1 MGNGGVV
8 KALPLPLSGQSP
20 SLLRNR
26 QSQGRNLVTFLIR
39 RTALAVLFTTSFAI
53 PAYADTGFGAYL
65 AGRQA
70 IFQDDYTAAEKYFA
84 QALRA
89 DPQNDRLLENVV
101 VARLSLGEVKR
112 ALPIAQTIEE
122 LGLPNQPAKMAIAAN
137 LVAEG
142 KLDELLAR
150 DPETQ
155 GVGPLVDGLIL
166 GWAHMGQG
174 AMTSALEQFDQVAA
188 QEGLREFALYHKAL
202 ALASVGDFEGAEA
215 VFAADNGVVAR
226 FTRRAALARTEVL
239 SQLDRNEDAL
249 QFLDDVFESGSDP
262 SIEGYEARLSA
273 GETLPF
279 THVRTSQDGIAEVF
293 FSVGAALSS
302 EAAEN
307 YVLLYAQVAAF
318 LRPDHVDAILLS
330 AELLDELEQYDLAVE
345 AYRKVPTSSSDYH
358 AAELGRAEV
367 LVTAGKTDAAE
378 EVLQTLATQRPD
390 LPSVHV
396 ALADLQRREESYAAA
411 VETYSTAIELIDADG
426 GGNWFLHYA
435 RGISYER
442 LKQWDNAE
450 ADFRRALEL
459 NPDQPQVLNYLGYSL
474 VERRENLD
482 EALGMIERAVAA
494 RPGSGYIVDSLGWVL
509 FRLGRYEEAVE
520 HMERAVELM
529 PVDPVVNDHLG
540 DVYWAVGRA
549 REAEFQWKRALSFID
564 LEDADGEADPERIRR
579 KIEVGLDEVLI
590 EEGAAPLKV
599 ANEG

>member
-1 MGNGGVV
+1 M
-8 KALPLPLSGQSP
+8 ASR
-20 SLLRNR
+20 LRR
-26 QSQGRNLVTFLIR
+26 A
-39 RTALAVLFTTSFAI
+39 ALAVLFTSTFAI
-53 PAYADTGFGAYL
+53 PSLADTGSGAYL

-70 IFQDDYTAAEKYFA
+70 IFQSDYAAAEQYYSE
-84 QALRA
+84 ALRS
-89 DPQNDRLLENVV
+89 DPENNQLLESVV
-101 VARLSLGEVKR
+101 VARLSLGEIER
-112 ALPIAQTIEE
+112 ALPVAEAIEE
-122 LGLPNQPAKMAIAAN
+122 RGMPSQAARMVIAAN
-137 LVAEG
+137 MVADGALE
-142 KLDELLAR
+142 EFLAR

-155 GVGPLVDGLIL
+155 GVGPLVDGLMM

-174 AMTSALEQFDQVAA
+174 AMTKAMEQFDQVST
-188 QEGLREFALYHKAL
+188 QEGLREFAMYHKAL

-215 VFAADNGVVAR
+215 IFSADNDAVAR

-249 QFLDDVFESGSDP
+249 LFLSTVFAAGSDP
-262 SIEGYEARLSA
+262 SIEGYEARLAA

-279 THVRTSQDGIAEVF
+279 THVRTPQDGMAEVF

-302 EAAEN
+302 EAAQT

-318 LRPDHVDAILLS
+318 LRTDHVDAILLT
-330 AELLDELEQYDLAVE
+330 AELLDALEQYDLAVQ
-345 AYRKVPTSSSDYH
+345 AYRRVPADSSDYH

-367 LVTAGKTDAAE
+367 LSRAGKTDAAA
-378 EVLQTLATQRPD
+378 EVLQSLAAQSPD

-396 ALADLQRREESYAAA
+396 ALADLQRRQEDYAEA
-411 VETYSTAIELIDADG
+411 VQTYDKAIELIEEGAG
-426 GGNWFLHYA
+426 SNWFLHYA
-435 RGISYER
+435 RGISHER
-442 LKQWDNAE
+442 LKQWDQAE

-474 VERRENLD
+474 VERQEKLD
-482 EALGMIERAVAA
+482 EALDMIERAVAA
-494 RPGSGYIVDSLGWVL
+494 RPDSGYIVDSLGWVL
-509 FRLGRYEEAVE
+509 FRLGRYDEAVG

-564 LEDADGEADPERIRR
+564 PEDTDGEADPDRIRR
-579 KIEVGLDEVLI
+579 KLEIGLDAVLV
-590 EEGAAPLKV
+590 EEGAEPLKV